1 MYIHNQK
8 IQVNQFETH
17 VKLSKLEK
25 LVKTKIFITFLLEK
39 TKQIDNRRL
48 FSNITFTVVRIN
60 DFFGKQSSR
69 EVYKEMILELL
80 QRGDGTM
87 GIVARWPKF

>member
-1 MYIHNQK
+1 
-8 IQVNQFETH
+8 
-17 VKLSKLEK
+17 
-25 LVKTKIFITFLLEK
+25 
-39 TKQIDNRRL
+39 
-48 FSNITFTVVRIN
+48 VRIN